1 MKFMHRAC
9 KSVSDG
15 EHYVI
20 IVLVVSLVLHS
31 EAVANVRIPR
41 VLVVVVATMTHKS
54 PLVFHYLGFGLVQF
68 CSNCTLRHHP
78 NLRAV

>member
-1 MKFMHRAC
+1 MHMLC

-15 EHYVI
+15 ERYVI
-20 IVLVVSLVLHS
+20 IVLVVPLVLHG
-31 EAVANVRIPR
+31 EAVAHVRIPH
-41 VLVVVVATMTHKS
+41 VLVYKVATTTHTNLHS
-54 PLVFHYLGFGLVQF
+54 SSITSASDVLIQF